1 MNQQQGS
8 RYYQRPYSIN
18 LSLNNPPLFV
28 TPIIGWRAIYLHIEI
43 DTKKIEYDSTQTI
56 TYLFH
61 RKVKFTE
68 KTKWKWT
75 SNKIE
80 VMTAMEYL
88 LSRGVKLGT
97 KTGAILMPFKK
108 VRSSKIKKD
117 KNESNK

>member
-1 MNQQQGS
+1 MNQQEGS

-43 DTKKIEYDSTQTI
+43 DAKKIEYDSTQTI
-56 TYLFH
+56 TYLFNN
-61 RKVKFTE
+61 KVKFTE
-68 KTKWKWT
+68 STKWKWT

-80 VMTAMEYL
+80 AMTAMEYL

-108 VRSSKIKKD
+108 VRSIKLKKD

>member
-1 MNQQQGS
+1 MKQQQAS

-18 LSLNNPPLFV
+18 LSLNSPPFFV
-28 TPIIGWRAIYLHIEI
+28 TPFTRWNAIYLQVEL
-43 DTKKIEYDSTQTI
+43 DTKKIEYDSMQTI
-56 TYLFH
+56 TYLFNS
-61 RKVKFTE
+61 KVKFTE
-68 KTKWKWT
+68 TTKWKWA

-80 VMTAMEYL
+80 AMTAMEYL

-108 VRSSKIKKD
+108 VRSTKLKKD

>member
-8 RYYQRPYSIN
+8 RFYQRPYFVN
-18 LSLNNPPLFV
+18 LSLNSTPLFV
-28 TPIIGWRAIYLHIEI
+28 TPIIRWSAIYLHIEI
-43 DTKKIEYDSTQTI
+43 DVKKIEYDSTQTV
-56 TYLFH
+56 TYLYNN
-61 RKVKFTE
+61 KVKFTE
-68 KTKWKWT
+68 SNKWKWT

-80 VMTAMEYL
+80 AMTAMEYL

>member
-8 RYYQRPYSIN
+8 RYYQIPYSIN

-28 TPIIGWRAIYLHIEI
+28 TPIIGWRVIYLHIEI
-43 DTKKIEYDSTQTI
+43 DAKKIECDSTQTI
-56 TYLFH
+56 TYLFN

-68 KTKWKWT
+68 TTKWKWA

-80 VMTAMEYL
+80 AMTAMEYL

-108 VRSSKIKKD
+108 VRSTKLKKD